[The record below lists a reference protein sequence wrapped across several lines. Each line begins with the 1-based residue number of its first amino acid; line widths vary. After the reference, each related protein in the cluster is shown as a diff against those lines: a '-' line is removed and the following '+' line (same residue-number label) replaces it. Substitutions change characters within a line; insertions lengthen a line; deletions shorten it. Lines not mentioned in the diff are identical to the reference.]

1 MKKIIICIFVICINH
16 QAFSKPP
23 RPIFQ
28 RMKVK
33 VNNIIIDVEVADTL
47 EEQSYGLMYIEKP
60 LKENQGMLFVYDY
73 AKPLTFWMKNTFIPL
88 SIGFFDKNKKL
99 INIEEMQSSSLLQM
113 NYDTAKSQGLAQ
125 YALEMNIEWFKKNNV
140 QPGHRL
146 EFFNSNKGLKSSSP

>member
-60 LKENQGMLFVYDY
+60 LKEIESSFLIISTHLI
-73 AKPLTFWMKNTFIPL
+73 AL
-88 SIGFFDKNKKL
+88 DKNFEIRRKH
-99 INIEEMQSSSLLQM
+99 N
-113 NYDTAKSQGLAQ
+113 LA
-125 YALEMNIEWFKKNNV
+125 V
-140 QPGHRL
+140 V
-146 EFFNSNKGLKSSSP
+146 NSF